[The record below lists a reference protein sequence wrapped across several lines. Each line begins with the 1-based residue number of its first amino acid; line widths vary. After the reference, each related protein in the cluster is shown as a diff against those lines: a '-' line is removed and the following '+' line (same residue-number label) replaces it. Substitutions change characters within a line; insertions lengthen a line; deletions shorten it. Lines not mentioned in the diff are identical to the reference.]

1 MSDAKNAND
10 EQRGQSDFEEIMRG
24 RELLGEAKERTP
36 GDDPTEW
43 LQGVRHAARE
53 LFRIIESHQ
62 GSSEDEGGT
71 LSNLTAR
78 KPGLMH
84 DRQRLEHE
92 HADMLHRLVEIDV
105 ETERQIASHDYN
117 IDLVRLQVRVL
128 RDILLLHLTRTYS
141 LLYEAYVRVEG
152 GEG

>member
-1 MSDAKNAND
+1 
-10 EQRGQSDFEEIMRG
+10 MRG
-24 RELLGEAKERTP
+24 RKLLGEAKERTP

-43 LQGVRHAARE
+43 LEGVRSAARE
-53 LFRIIESHQ
+53 LFRIIEAHQ
-62 GSSEDEGGT
+62 YSSENDGGK
-71 LSNLTAR
+71 LSNMTAR

-92 HADMLHRLVEIDV
+92 HADMLRRLSEIEV
-105 ETERQIASHDYN
+105 ETERQIAAEDYN

-128 RDILLLHLTRTYS
+128 RDILLLHVTRTYS